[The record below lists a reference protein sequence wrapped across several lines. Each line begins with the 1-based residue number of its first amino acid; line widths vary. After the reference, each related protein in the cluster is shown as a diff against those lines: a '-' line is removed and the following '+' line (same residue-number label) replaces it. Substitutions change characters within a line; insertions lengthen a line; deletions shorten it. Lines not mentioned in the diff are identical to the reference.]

1 MNLSHVRFTPNK
13 REIYLEKLVSI
24 IMPAYNCE
32 AYIEES
38 IRSVQQ
44 QTYENWELII
54 TDDLSSD
61 GTVDL
66 VEAFAKNDV
75 RIKLI
80 KSKVNLGP
88 SGARNI
94 AIEAAQ
100 GEYIAFLDSDD
111 IWYPEKLQKQIS
123 FMEDNDYL
131 FSYTSYEK
139 INSSSEP
146 IGVVISAPKK
156 VDYKKMLYYGDP
168 IGNLT
173 VAFNSEKL
181 GKFFVPDI
189 KKRNDFALWLRV
201 MSKCDYAYGIDEVLA
216 KYRVHG
222 GSVSS
227 VKKRELIKYHWY
239 LYRHIE
245 NLSVVKSCTAIM
257 TLVIVKYLR
266 LTSER
271 LQRLRYIKVKN
282 GKIQSKRSK
291 ADA

>member
-1 MNLSHVRFTPNK
+1 M
-13 REIYLEKLVSI
+13 EKLVSI

-32 AYIEES
+32 AYIGES

-66 VEAFAKNDV
+66 IETFAKNDA
-75 RIKLI
+75 RIKLV

-100 GEYIAFLDSDD
+100 GAYIAFLDSDD
-111 IWYPEKLQKQIS
+111 IWCPEKLQKQIS
-123 FMEDNDYL
+123 FMEDNGYL

-139 INSSSEP
+139 INGDGEP

-156 VDYKKMLYYGDP
+156 VNYKKMLYYGDP

-173 VAFNSEKL
+173 VAFNAEKL

-189 KKRNDFALWLRV
+189 KKRNDFALWLRI
-201 MSKCDYAYGIDEVLA
+201 MSKCDCAYGIDEVLA
-216 KYRVHG
+216 RYRVHG

-245 NLSVVKSCTAIM
+245 NLSVVKSCTAIV
-257 TLVIVKYLR
+257 TLIIVKYLR

-271 LQRLRYIKVKN
+271 LQRLGYIKIKNNKVKN
-282 GKIQSKRSK
+282 NKVQSKRSK